1 MHFSVRCV
9 RIGTPLSAR
18 TSAMPFC
25 RRITWPLLDSG
36 ESTGAFCSR
45 PATPDTKRVHGLLR
59 MVRQEQVIAGTWW
72 LKAAA
77 GRQCQQRKDHRCYGK
92 NDRCYCKYNPCD
104 PLQRQRRVFLG
115 FGCLHLCLSHS
126 SNAKPDQQQTDARV
140 ALLHNVIEEFRRDK
154 EELRRAAGRPAA
166 RPRSLARRLR
176 SSATPTSGAAAT

>member
-1 MHFSVRCV
+1 MS
-9 RIGTPLSAR
+9 
-18 TSAMPFC
+18 
-25 RRITWPLLDSG
+25 ITWPLLDSG

-115 FGCLHLCLSHS
+115 LAACICASATRRMRNRISNRLMPELPYFTTS
-126 SNAKPDQQQTDARV
+126 SKSFAETTRNC
-140 ALLHNVIEEFRRDK
+140 
-154 EELRRAAGRPAA
+154 AA
-166 RPRSLARRLR
+166 RPEDLQRDRDRWHAAYEAAQRQLPAPPQPDAEW
-176 SSATPTSGAAAT
+176 ATR